1 MYIGFQHIHST
12 LAYAALLLLIL
23 STAFAFTGWIKS
35 TAYAKR
41 DRILGL
47 LTMIS
52 VHLQLLI
59 GIVLYLISPLGL
71 KNLSGETM
79 ADSVSRLYA
88 VEHPITMILG
98 IILITIGY
106 ATAKRAP
113 DDPTKHKRIAIYY
126 GIGLLLI
133 LLRIP
138 WSAWF

>member
-1 MYIGFQHIHST
+1 MYIGFQHLHST

-23 STAFAFTGWIKS
+23 STAFAITGWIKS

-41 DRILGL
+41 DKILGL

-79 ADSVSRLYA
+79 GDSVSRLYA

-113 DDPTKHKRIAIYY
+113 DDQIKHKRIAIYY